1 MGCPLPPPHVCERE
15 PAAQATSRAS
25 NHPAAEWRKW
35 SSRSLAREVVTQQIM
50 WPCAPTTEKRGL
62 GGGGGRPP
70 QIKQDMCQSCVGTE
84 KQKDM
89 HSGRSGGEG
98 GWRPHLPPLRAVHS
112 FHPPHKSKS
121 VRVCVWLLGMLLFS
135 LGHGGWSGH

>member
-62 GGGGGRPP
+62 GGGGGGQASSNKAGYVPELCR
-70 QIKQDMCQSCVGTE
+70 
-84 KQKDM
+84 
-89 HSGRSGGEG
+89 H
-98 GWRPHLPPLRAVHS
+98 
-112 FHPPHKSKS
+112 
-121 VRVCVWLLGMLLFS
+121 
-135 LGHGGWSGH
+135 